1 MGGTPLSTYGTVADM
16 VRAGSKKPNTILA
29 EALFRLEAQLG
40 HVALSARYH
49 QLPRRIEDDYTLT
62 SQVLGSGVSGS
73 VICASR
79 KGCQSGQLYAVK
91 SFSLKQVATDK
102 RKQVAAEAE
111 LFLCMDH
118 PNVVRLYDVY
128 ESYDSLHLVMEQLD
142 GGELFHR
149 VKAQEAVSEREAAE
163 VAWQV
168 LLALNY
174 IHSHGIVHGD
184 VKLENILYDSKESK
198 HLKLIDFGFSRRW
211 DPSQRGVSGGACGTR
226 SYVAPEVVL
235 GRPCTSQSDMWSLGV
250 VIFML
255 LARYRPFSNAAET
268 VEGKFKVVPGRW
280 KHVSKEG
287 MHFIASLL
295 TVGPGKRLT
304 AEGALQ
310 HPWIARRHARGIH
323 QVDPMTVEALRS
335 FSHCP
340 VFRRC
345 CMQVAAWSLSEKECA
360 PVEDIFLEMDAK
372 HEGRITLSELRQELP
387 EDQVDDA
394 EVRQIFDALVADHDQ
409 EIHYSDF
416 LAAML
421 DTRIKLTDDLLHY
434 AFERFDVRHC
444 GHISM
449 SNVLEVLGEHFG
461 GHRVLS
467 LVQEAGLSKQG
478 TLSFREF
485 EAYMRGRGLPSA
497 RRPPGVRPCCALQ

>member
-1 MGGTPLSTYGTVADM
+1 M
-16 VRAGSKKPNTILA
+16 
-29 EALFRLEAQLG
+29 
-40 HVALSARYH
+40 
-49 QLPRRIEDDYTLT
+49 
-62 SQVLGSGVSGS
+62 
-73 VICASR
+73 
-79 KGCQSGQLYAVK
+79 
-91 SFSLKQVATDK
+91 
-102 RKQVAAEAE
+102 
-111 LFLCMDH
+111 
-118 PNVVRLYDVY
+118 
-128 ESYDSLHLVMEQLD
+128 
-142 GGELFHR
+142 
-149 VKAQEAVSEREAAE
+149 
-163 VAWQV
+163 
-168 LLALNY
+168 
-174 IHSHGIVHGD
+174 
-184 VKLENILYDSKESK
+184 
-198 HLKLIDFGFSRRW
+198 
-211 DPSQRGVSGGACGTR
+211 CGTQ
-226 SYVAPEVVL
+226 SYISPEVFL
-235 GRPCTSQSDMWSLGV
+235 EQPCSSQCDQWSLGV
-250 VIFML
+250 VIFAL
-255 LARYRPFSNAAET
+255 LSGYMPFCKPEEIVKGN
-268 VEGKFKVVPGRW
+268 FKVIHEKW
-280 KHVSKEG
+280 KHVSEDA
-287 MHFIASLL
+287 MSFVASLL
-295 TVGPGKRLT
+295 TVDPEQRLT
-304 AEGALQ
+304 AERALQ
-310 HPWIARRHARGIH
+310 HPWITKRHAQGIH
-323 QVDPMTVEALRS
+323 QVDPVTVEALRN